1 MPETTTACASW
12 SSAAGRARDEA
23 ASCGDRRCQLL

>member
-1 MPETTTACASW
+1 MSETSTACASW

-23 ASCGDRRCQLL
+23 ASCRDRRRRLL